1 MKRSGLFL
9 TAVLFFT
16 FSIVANVFAQD
27 DYYYDPAKDPA
38 KQSTTAPVDNSNQ
51 NASTSQNNT
60 SQPADKTDGYG
71 NPADKY
77 DPRDNY
83 TNDDYATDA
92 GYYDDDYETY
102 FYSNRLNR
110 YYRNNYGVSYY
121 SYCYTPSYYNSWGNT
136 YVVSYNPWYQ
146 DPWWRWNRRPH
157 TTIVVYD
164 PFWDWNFGWNSFAYY
179 NSWSNPYWG

>member
-16 FSIVANVFAQD
+16 FSFVANVFAQD

-38 KQSTTAPVDNSNQ
+38 EQNTTPPVDNSNQ
-51 NASTSQNNT
+51 NASTENNT
-60 SQPADKTDGYG
+60 SQQSDKTDGYG

-83 TNDDYATDA
+83 NSNSYSNDAYATDA

-110 YYRNNYGVSYY
+110 YYRNNDGVNYY
-121 SYCYTPSYYNSWGNT
+121 S
-136 YVVSYNPWYQ
+136 
-146 DPWWRWNRRPH
+146 
-157 TTIVVYD
+157 
-164 PFWDWNFGWNSFAYY
+164 
-179 NSWSNPYWG
+179 